1 MEIKAI
7 IVMEEKTRECI
18 ERLTGVLEKG
28 IKLDSSI
35 ISNVGVPQVKEEPT
49 TQVTSTPTTNI
60 GNWTTGDV
68 KEEIPQTTPT
78 PNVDP
83 VPDVP
88 KAATPS
94 YTDEQL
100 RTVCAEASKLGIGP
114 KVKDLINNTFGVKS
128 VYEIPNDKREEFVNK
143 LRELGV
149 RA

>member
-1 MEIKAI
+1 MEFKVN

-28 IKLDSSI
+28 IKLDSNV
-35 ISNVGVPQVKEEPT
+35 ISNVNVPQVKEKPM
-49 TQVTSTPTTNI
+49 TQVAPTPTSNTEDRA
-60 GNWTTGDV
+60 TGDV
-68 KEEIPQTTPT
+68 KEETPQTTPT

-83 VPDVP
+83 APEVP
-88 KAATPS
+88 KATLPT

>member
-1 MEIKAI
+1 MEFKVN
-7 IVMEEKTRECI
+7 IVMEEKTRKCI
-18 ERLTGVLEKG
+18 ERLTGVLENG
-28 IKLDSSI
+28 VKLE
-35 ISNVGVPQVKEEPT
+35 SNVMPNVSVSQVKKEPVIQAIPNPIT
-49 TQVTSTPTTNI
+49 DI
-60 GNWTTGDV
+60 GNWTAGDV
-68 KEEIPQTTPT
+68 KEETPQTTPT
-78 PNVDP
+78 PNVVP

-88 KAATPS
+88 KATIPT

-114 KVKDLINNTFGVKS
+114 KVKDIINNTFGVKS

>member
-1 MEIKAI
+1 MEFKVN

-18 ERLTGVLEKG
+18 ERLTGVLEKE
-28 IKLDSSI
+28 IKLDSNF
-35 ISNVGVPQVKEEPT
+35 ISNVSVPQVKEET
-49 TQVTSTPTTNI
+49 MTQVAPTPITDI

-83 VPDVP
+83 VPEVP
-88 KAATPS
+88 KATLPT

>member
-1 MEIKAI
+1 MEFKVN

-18 ERLTGVLEKG
+18 ERLTGVLEKE
-28 IKLDSSI
+28 IKLDSNF
-35 ISNVGVPQVKEEPT
+35 ISNVSVPQVKEET
-49 TQVTSTPTTNI
+49 MTQVAPTPITDI

-68 KEEIPQTTPT
+68 KEEIPQTTLT

-83 VPDVP
+83 VPEVP
-88 KAATPS
+88 KATVPT

-114 KVKDLINNTFGVKS
+114 KVKDLINDTFGVKS

>member
-1 MEIKAI
+1 MEFKVN

-18 ERLTGVLEKG
+18 ERLTGVLENG
-28 IKLDSSI
+28 IKLDSNVITNVSVPQIKEESI
-35 ISNVGVPQVKEEPT
+35 TQSISNPISDIK
-49 TQVTSTPTTNI
+49 
-60 GNWTTGDV
+60 NWTTGDV
-68 KEEIPQTTPT
+68 KEETPQTTPT

-83 VPDVP
+83 VPEVP
-88 KAATPS
+88 KATIPT

>member
-1 MEIKAI
+1 MEFKVN

-18 ERLTGVLEKG
+18 ERLTGVLENG
-28 IKLDSSI
+28 IKLDSNVSVPQIKEESI
-35 ISNVGVPQVKEEPT
+35 IQAIPNPIT
-49 TQVTSTPTTNI
+49 DI

-68 KEEIPQTTPT
+68 KEETPQTTPT

-83 VPDVP
+83 VPEVP
-88 KAATPS
+88 KATIPT

-114 KVKDLINNTFGVKS
+114 KVKDIINNTFGVKS
-128 VYEIPNDKREEFVNK
+128 VYEIPNYKREEFVNK

>member
-1 MEIKAI
+1 MEFKVN

-28 IKLDSSI
+28 IKLDSNG
-35 ISNVGVPQVKEEPT
+35 ISNVSVPQVKEEPM
-49 TQVTSTPTTNI
+49 TQVAPTPTTNI

-78 PNVDP
+78 SNVDP
-83 VPDVP
+83 VPEVP
-88 KAATPS
+88 KATLPT

>member
-1 MEIKAI
+1 MEFKVNIT
-7 IVMEEKTRECI
+7 MEEKTRECI
-18 ERLTGVLEKG
+18 ERLTEVLEKG
-28 IKLDSSI
+28 IKLDSNV
-35 ISNVGVPQVKEEPT
+35 ISSVNTPQVKEEQNAQGTSSPT
-49 TQVTSTPTTNI
+49 T
-60 GNWTTGDV
+60 GEV
-68 KEEIPQTTPT
+68 KEETPQVAPT
-78 PNVDP
+78 PNTAP
-83 VPDVP
+83 APDVP
-88 KAATPS
+88 KATIPT

>member
-1 MEIKAI
+1 MEFKVN

-28 IKLDSSI
+28 IKLDSNV
-35 ISNVGVPQVKEEPT
+35 ISNVNVPQVKEKPM
-49 TQVTSTPTTNI
+49 TQVVPTPTPNTEDRP
-60 GNWTTGDV
+60 TGDV
-68 KEEIPQTTPT
+68 KEETPQTTPT

-83 VPDVP
+83 APEVP
-88 KAATPS
+88 KATLPT

>member
-1 MEIKAI
+1 MEFKVI

-18 ERLTGVLEKG
+18 ERLTGVLENG
-28 IKLDSSI
+28 IKLDSNVSVPQIKEESI
-35 ISNVGVPQVKEEPT
+35 TQSISNPISDIK
-49 TQVTSTPTTNI
+49 
-60 GNWTTGDV
+60 NWTTGDV
-68 KEEIPQTTPT
+68 KEETPQTTPT
-78 PNVDP
+78 PNVVP

-88 KAATPS
+88 KATIPT

-114 KVKDLINNTFGVKS
+114 KVKDIINNTFGVKS
-128 VYEIPNDKREEFVNK
+128 VYEIPNYKREEFVNK

>member
-1 MEIKAI
+1 MEFKVN

-18 ERLTGVLEKG
+18 ERLTGVLEKE

-35 ISNVGVPQVKEEPT
+35 ISNVSVPQVKEESM
-49 TQVTSTPTTNI
+49 TQVAPTPITDI

-68 KEEIPQTTPT
+68 KEEIPQTMPT

-83 VPDVP
+83 VPEVP
-88 KAATPS
+88 KATIPT